1 MVYEWGIDK
10 YPVDAQI
17 AGETIEALK
26 SELGKDYIEAED
38 LLNASRAEN
47 APLHSC
53 FEWDDTIA
61 AEKYRLN
68 QAGDIIRNI
77 TVKIVDSSEK
87 PQVVRAF
94 VNVKP
99 RNEKGEFVSI
109 QTAMIKD
116 EYRDQ
121 VLRNALNEL
130 QNFKR
135 KYQSYTELRAVFKA
149 IDEVANTLN

>member
-77 TVKIVDSSEK
+77 TVKIVDASEK
-87 PQVVRAF
+87 PQVVRAL
-94 VNVKP
+94 VNVSP
-99 RNEKGEFVSI
+99 QNEKGKYVSI
-109 QTAMIKD
+109 QTAMVKG

-121 VLRNALNEL
+121 VLKNALIEL

-135 KYQSYTELRAVFKA
+135 KYQSYSELATVFTA
-149 IDEVANTLN
+149 IDEFADTLN

>member
-77 TVKIVDSSEK
+77 TVKIIDASEK
-87 PQVVRAF
+87 PQVVRAL
-94 VNVKP
+94 VNVSP
-99 RNEKGEFVSI
+99 QNEKGKYVSI
-109 QTAMIKD
+109 QTAMVKG

-121 VLRNALNEL
+121 VLKNALIEL
-130 QNFKR
+130 QNFKH
-135 KYQSYTELRAVFKA
+135 KYQSYSELATIFKA
-149 IDEVANTLN
+149 IDEFADTVN